1 MENLQSNKKA
11 MPVIMRIGKIVP
23 MDTNIYDHR
32 ERYDHN
38 ADILEEGT
46 YWMGSNTS
54 NTRCNKFTIIG
65 GDKKHADDTKEKE

>member
-1 MENLQSNKKA
+1 MHKIQSSKKA
-11 MPVIMRIGKIVP
+11 TPAIIRLGRIET

-38 ADILEEGT
+38 TEMLEEGT
-46 YWMGSNTS
+46 YWMGSNTT